1 MVIKMILQKIV
12 WQQQAVEESE
22 LYYKVANGIQS
33 GEKILL
39 SAGGKVDFCTYMNI
53 FSAEKWKEYT
63 GVQSI
68 TLSITFEGKIK
79 VFVYALSSV
88 DEKIVNSK
96 IMQEEMEFV

>member
-12 WQQQAVEESE
+12 WQQQAVEEPE

-53 FSAEKWKEYT
+53 FSAEKWKE
-63 GVQSI
+63 
-68 TLSITFEGKIK
+68 
-79 VFVYALSSV
+79 VYRGSV
-88 DEKIVNSK
+88 DYSIDYL
-96 IMQEEMEFV
+96 